1 MGSAIQRVTT
11 QSLAC
16 ILEGWGMGLV
26 AQLSVIGLANDLG
39 LMVGLRG
46 ILPHAVSVSVHFQPG
61 GQDPS
66 LRHDSAFLVM
76 F

>member
-1 MGSAIQRVTT
+1 
-11 QSLAC
+11 
-16 ILEGWGMGLV
+16 MGLV